1 MIYILYILFG
11 ITLFQDVKYRGVHWS
26 VFLLLL
32 ASAAIYG
39 SGLAWRDVGY
49 NILFLVGLLSALTLY
64 LSLKQGRI
72 IDVTK
77 GYFSWGDI
85 LFLITLA
92 PLFQWR
98 MYMFVF
104 VFGTMGVLVI
114 HILAHFVKPQKTV
127 PYAGYMAAICGVALA
142 FQTQIENFINSNL
155 WQS

>member
-49 NILFLVGLLSALTLY
+49 NLLFLAGLLSALTLY
-64 LSLKQGRI
+64 LSLKQGHI

-85 LFLITLA
+85 LFLIVLA
-92 PLFQWR
+92 LLFEWR
-98 MYMFVF
+98 MYMLLF

-114 HILAHFVKPQKTV
+114 HLLAHLVKPQKTV
-127 PYAGYMAAICGVALA
+127 PYAGYMAAISGIFLA
-142 FQTQIENFINSNL
+142 FQVQIESFINSNL
-155 WQS
+155 WQL

>member
-39 SGLAWRDVGY
+39 SGLAWRDVGF
-49 NILFLVGLLSALTLY
+49 NLFFLAGLLSALTLY

-72 IDVTK
+72 VNITQ

-85 LFLITLA
+85 LFLIVLT
-92 PLFQWR
+92 PIFNWR
-98 MYMFVF
+98 MYMLVF
-104 VFGTMGVLVI
+104 IFGTIGVLMI
-114 HILAHFVKPQKTV
+114 HILAHLFKPQKTV
-127 PYAGYMAAICGVALA
+127 PYAGYMAAITAVVLF
-142 FQTQIENFINSNL
+142 FQPEVEGYINSIL
-155 WQS
+155 WQ